1 VKQLKDHKSKD
12 RFHYFSALNKAAQM
26 MTLAGN
32 YSEAEVGRQQ
42 GQDAGDQGALKATS
56 LAGT

>member
-1 VKQLKDHKSKD
+1 MMVPAPRHEVKQLKDHKSKD

-32 YSEAEVGRQQ
+32 YSEAEVRQS
-42 GQDAGDQGALKATS
+42 GMGWVG
-56 LAGT
+56 